1 MSENVKFLN
10 LNIKLF
16 YCTFVEIWLES
27 ICEVPAEDNDIQ
39 NNKVISN
46 GSVPHK
52 KPEKPDTIFTEIPIK
67 KLITNDKL
75 M

>member
-1 MSENVKFLN
+1 MIFLE
-10 LNIKLF
+10 
-16 YCTFVEIWLES
+16 VWLEP
-27 ICEVPAEDNDIQ
+27 ICEVPADDVDVQ

-52 KPEKPDTIFTEIPIK
+52 KPEKQETLCTEIPNK
-67 KLITNDKL
+67 KLVTNDKL

>member
-1 MSENVKFLN
+1 MIFLE
-10 LNIKLF
+10 
-16 YCTFVEIWLES
+16 VWLES
-27 ICEVPAEDNDIQ
+27 ICEVPADDIDVH

-52 KPEKPDTIFTEIPIK
+52 KPEKQETLCTEIPNK
-67 KLITNDKL
+67 KLVTNDKL

>member
-1 MSENVKFLN
+1 M
-10 LNIKLF
+10 
-16 YCTFVEIWLES
+16 ES
-27 ICEVPAEDNDIQ
+27 ICEVPAEENDIH

-52 KPEKPDTIFTEIPIK
+52 KSEKQDTICTEIPNK
-67 KLITNDKL
+67 KIVTNDKL